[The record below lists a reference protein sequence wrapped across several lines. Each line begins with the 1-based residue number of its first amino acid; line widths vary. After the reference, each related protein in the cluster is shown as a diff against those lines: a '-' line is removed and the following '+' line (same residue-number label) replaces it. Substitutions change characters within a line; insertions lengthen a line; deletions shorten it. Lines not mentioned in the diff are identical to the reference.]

1 MQIFMARSFQ
11 EYDYGRVKNLQ
22 VYGTAQPPEID
33 LTKLRDV
40 DVPIAVFQGDSDK
53 LAHDE
58 DLPWL
63 LE

>member
-1 MQIFMARSFQ
+1 M
-11 EYDYGRVKNLQ
+11 Q